1 MARLIERPVDVTTG
15 RGRAPV
21 AFRWN
26 GRYLRV
32 AEVLDRWVEAGRWW
46 EGEGEQATWRV
57 ATTSGGVYELTWRSD
72 ERRWFL
78 YKAYD

>member
-15 RGRAPV
+15 RGGRPV

-32 AEVLDRWVEAGRWW
+32 DVLDRWVEAGRWW
-46 EGEGEQATWRV
+46 EGEGEQIGYRV
-57 ATTSGGVYELTWRSD
+57 ATPAGGVYELTWRTLD
-72 ERRWFL
+72 RRWLL